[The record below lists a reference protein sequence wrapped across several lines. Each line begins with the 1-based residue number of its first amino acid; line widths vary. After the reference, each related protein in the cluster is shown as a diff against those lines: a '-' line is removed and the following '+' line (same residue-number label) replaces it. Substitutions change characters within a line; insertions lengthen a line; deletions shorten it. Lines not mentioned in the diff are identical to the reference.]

1 MLFCAHEDMKEK
13 LVIKG
18 GKPLIGSVSVSG
30 AKNAAVAILPA
41 AILCEGRCEID
52 NLPNI
57 DDVRLL
63 AYLLGYMG
71 ADVKLNCTAVAIDT
85 SGIKTHVIDNDAV
98 KLMRASYYFMGALL
112 GRFGKAEVNL
122 PGGCAIGLRPID
134 QHIKG
139 MEAMGAKVKTEY
151 GKLVA
156 CAPNGLV
163 GTDIF
168 LDVVSVG
175 ATINIMLA
183 AVLARGK
190 TSIVNAAKEPHVV
203 DVANFLNRMGAK
215 VKGAGTDIVRIT
227 GVEKLHG
234 CSYSII
240 PDQIETGTLM
250 IAAAATRGDLTIKNV
265 IPTHMEALS
274 AKLMEMGVTVEE
286 GDDTLRVTCQR
297 RPKHVSIK
305 TLPYPGFPTDLQQ
318 PTTVLLS
325 TAEGASIIVENIFE
339 SRFKHINEIRR
350 MGANVQIDG
359 RVCVVEGVERLTG
372 APVRATDLRA
382 GAALIV
388 AGLMADGETEIT
400 GVQYIDRGYDH
411 IEDKLKKLGA
421 DIHREQIKEIDEF
434 DFTFGA

>member
-1 MLFCAHEDMKEK
+1 MMKEK

-18 GKPLIGSVSVSG
+18 GKPLQGTISVSG

-41 AILCEGRCEID
+41 TILCEGKFEID

-63 AYLLGYMG
+63 DHLLRWMG
-71 ADVKLNCTAVAIDT
+71 ASTSLEKTKISIDT
-85 SGIKTHVIDNDAV
+85 SGISKHVIDNDAV
-98 KLMRASYYFMGALL
+98 KMMRASYYFMGALL
-112 GRFGKAEVNL
+112 GRFGKAEVAL

-139 MEAMGAKVKTEY
+139 MEALGAVVKTEY
-151 GKLVA
+151 GMLKA
-156 CAPNGLV
+156 SAPNGLV
-163 GTDIF
+163 GTDIY

-175 ATINIMLA
+175 ATINVMLA
-183 AVLARGK
+183 AVMAKGK
-190 TSIVNAAKEPHVV
+190 TTIVNAAKEPHVV

-215 VKGAGTDIVRIT
+215 VKGAGTDIVRIA
-227 GVEKLHG
+227 GVDRLHG
-234 CSYSII
+234 CTYSII

-250 IAAAATRGDLTIKNV
+250 IAAAATRGDLTITNV
-265 IPTHMEALS
+265 IPTHMEALT
-274 AKLMEMGVTVEE
+274 AKLIEMGVSVEE
-286 GDDTLRVTCQR
+286 GDDTIRVSCSR
-297 RPKHVSIK
+297 RPKHVNIK

-318 PTTVLLS
+318 PATVLLS
-325 TAEGASIIVENIFE
+325 TADGASIIVESIFE

-350 MGANVQIDG
+350 MGANVSIDG

-411 IEDKLKKLGA
+411 IEGKLKLVGA
-421 DIHREQIKEIDEF
+421 DIRREKMTEVD
-434 DFTFGA
+434 DFNFGLD